1 MAKEIP
7 IKRSNAEQSPKRK
20 FKLSRRGPYLLV
32 TIFVLLVAVGI
43 EITKDLGWLTAQD
56 WVNDFVSIIGVF
68 ALVIFTASI
77 FAVIFFTILRRLKK
91 GKSPIDWEAVS
102 NKPSPDKTK
111 EK

>member
-1 MAKEIP
+1 M
-7 IKRSNAEQSPKRK
+7 
-20 FKLSRRGPYLLV
+20 

-56 WVNDFVSIIGVF
+56 WVDDFVSIIGVF

-77 FAVIFFTILRRLKK
+77 FAVMFFAILRRLKK
-91 GKSPIDWEAVS
+91 GRNNIDWDS
-102 NKPSPDKTK
+102 IKPSPDKTK